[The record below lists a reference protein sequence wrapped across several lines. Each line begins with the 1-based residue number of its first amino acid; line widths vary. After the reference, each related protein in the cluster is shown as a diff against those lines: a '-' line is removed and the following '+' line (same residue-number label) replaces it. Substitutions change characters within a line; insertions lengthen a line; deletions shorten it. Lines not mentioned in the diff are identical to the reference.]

1 MALSS
6 NAPRRALV
14 AILATIIALF
24 AVSSTAYAHGR
35 WQPSV
40 GGKTTLALDPGT
52 AAALTSLGIAVAP
65 VAPATAGPK
74 GVSFPITGADPL
86 PVRNHRW
93 YKHWRGHKRGHGL
106 TLPTTI
112 SHSGGL
118 SLSSASTTVTL
129 TDYTI
134 VLGDAPN
141 IVATVN
147 GGPRVSI
154 LTLDL
159 SQAEIATRHNK
170 IVVKNVKAA
179 LTADAA
185 GALNAAFGT
194 SALTAGLP
202 VGTAKVKLRL
212 R

>member
-1 MALSS
+1 MALISS
-6 NAPRRALV
+6 SPRRALV
-14 AILATIIALF
+14 ALLAAAIALF
-24 AVSSTAYAHGR
+24 ALAPAAQAGGG
-35 WQPSV
+35 WKPSV

-52 AAALTSLGIAVAP
+52 AGALTSLGISVAP
-65 VAPATAGPK
+65 VAPATAGAK
-74 GVSFPITGADPL
+74 GVSFPITGAAPL
-86 PVRNHRW
+86 PRHHRW
-93 YKHWRGHKRGHGL
+93 HHHWWGHKRGHGPV
-106 TLPTTI
+106 LPTTI

-118 SLSSASTTVTL
+118 ALSSATTTVTL

-154 LTLDL
+154 LSLDL
-159 SQAEIATRHNK
+159 SQAEIKARWHK

-179 LTADAA
+179 LTAEAA

-194 SALTAGLP
+194 DKLAAGLP